1 MKNDIAIAIIR
12 KIEFIIGDKELQKPT
27 IKILQIKQTTKIW
40 HHKNIFIVKIFQSMI
55 NGFTQYCK
63 QA

>member
-27 IKILQIKQTTKIW
+27 VKILQIKQTTKI
-40 HHKNIFIVKIFQSMI
+40 
-55 NGFTQYCK
+55 
-63 QA
+63 